1 MWIGMDVTGGFHDQ
15 YEIICGLEQMIK
27 DEIWRN
33 LRCSVDW

>member
-27 DEIWRN
+27 DEI
-33 LRCSVDW
+33 